1 MFPPGWPGIGLL
13 LLRFSVAI
21 ALLAE
26 GYAHRQALPGWAH
39 GAAGLMAISLF
50 AGYLTPIAAALGLL
64 LHVLIW
70 ARLGNS
76 STALT
81 VVVSLEIAALAL
93 LGPGGYSVDAHRFGR
108 RIVVLPPT
116 DS

>member
-26 GYAHRQALPGWAH
+26 ACAGRQGLPGWAH
-39 GAAGLMAISLF
+39 GATGLIAISLF
-50 AGYLTPIAAALGLL
+50 TGYLTPIAAALGLL
-64 LHVLIW
+64 LHFLIW

-76 STALT
+76 NTALA
-81 VVVSLEIAALAL
+81 VVVSLEMAALAL
-93 LGPGGYSVDAHRFGR
+93 LGPGGYSVDAYRFGR
-108 RIVVLPPT
+108 RIVVLPP
-116 DS
+116 S